1 MIPLPAVLDLSF
13 LAPNQESRADN
24 VIEGNKEKQLET
36 VRQNIK
42 DFKAQ
47 NNLDKVIILWN
58 GNSILY

>member
-1 MIPLPAVLDLSF
+1 MIPLPVVLDLSF